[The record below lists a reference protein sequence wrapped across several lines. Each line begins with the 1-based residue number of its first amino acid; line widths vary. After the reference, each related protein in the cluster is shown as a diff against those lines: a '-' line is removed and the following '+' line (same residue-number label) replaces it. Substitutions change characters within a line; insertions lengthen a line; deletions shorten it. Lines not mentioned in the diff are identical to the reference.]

1 MLTAPHLLVVADMV
15 RLILVMVQEVEDSN
29 TIRVVMVVVE
39 L

>member
-15 RLILVMVQEVEDSN
+15 PLILVMVQEAEDSN